1 MAVCVV
7 LTVGLQPHVP
17 YSSLPAPQ
25 KAAQNSHGGWDSTA
39 VGQPIIPC
47 WMGSH
52 SSLVPLQGEMR
63 VSQCWVWQE
72 SGAG

>member
-7 LTVGLQPHVP
+7 LTVGLEPHVP

-39 VGQPIIPC
+39 VGHPITPGRLDGVPLIPC
-47 WMGSH
+47 S
-52 SSLVPLQGEMR
+52 PQGEMQGLTG
-63 VSQCWVWQE
+63 VGC
-72 SGAG
+72 